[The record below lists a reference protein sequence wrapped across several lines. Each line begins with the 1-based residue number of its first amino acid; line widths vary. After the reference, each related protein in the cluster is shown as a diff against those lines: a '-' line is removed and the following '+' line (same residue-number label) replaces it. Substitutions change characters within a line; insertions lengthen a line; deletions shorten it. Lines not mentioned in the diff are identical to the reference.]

1 MIDFLIDLRKGPVIM
16 LKKLTCLAL
25 LASAAFAFPAHAE
38 KGDFLVRARAIL
50 IAPDDSSTGIMPTF
64 PNERVGLKSTVV
76 PELDFA
82 YMVTKRVGL
91 ELVLTTTK
99 RKVSGQTGTTGAIGT
114 LASIKLLPP
123 TLTAQYHFIPDGK
136 VRPYVGAGF
145 NYNLFYDETA
155 SQGLVN
161 AVGTTRVKLGNKV
174 GKALQAGVDIDLTKD
189 VFLNLD
195 VKYIDFSTTAR
206 LTTTAIGV
214 QSVRVKVNPFIVG
227 VGLGTRF

>member
-1 MIDFLIDLRKGPVIM
+1 M
-16 LKKLTCLAL
+16 LKRIAYIAII
-25 LASAAFAFPAHAE
+25 ASAAPVVPAYAE
-38 KGDFLVRARAIL
+38 KGDFLVRTRAIL
-50 IAPDDSSTGIMPTF
+50 IAPDDSSSGITPTF
-64 PNERVGLKSTVV
+64 PNERVGIKNSIV

-82 YMVTKRVGL
+82 YMVTRRVGV

-145 NYNLFYDETA
+145 NYNIFYDETA

-161 AVGTTRVKLGNKV
+161 AVGTTKVKLGNKV

-189 VFLNLD
+189 VFLNFD

-206 LTTTAIGV
+206 LSTTAIGV
-214 QSVRVKVNPFIVG
+214 QSVRVKVNPFIIG

>member
-1 MIDFLIDLRKGPVIM
+1 M
-16 LKKLTCLAL
+16 LKEFTSFAL
-25 LASAAFAFPAHAE
+25 IAAAAVALPAHAE
-38 KGDFLVRARAIL
+38 KGDFLVRTRAIL
-50 IAPDDSSTGIMPTF
+50 IAPDDSSSGIRPTF
-64 PNERVGLKSTVV
+64 PTERVGLKSTVV

-82 YMVTKRVGL
+82 YMITKRIGA

-99 RKVSGQTGTTGAIGT
+99 RKVSGKTGTTGAIGT

-123 TLTAQYHFIPDGK
+123 TLTAQYHFRPDGK

-145 NYNLFYDETA
+145 NYNIFYDETA

-161 AVGTTRVKLGNKV
+161 AVGTTSVKLGNKV

-206 LTTTAIGV
+206 LSTAVIGV
-214 QSVRVKVNPFIVG
+214 QSVRVKVNPFIIG